1 MESDPYHRQQ
11 EPLLIVISGPSGVGK
26 DTVVQC
32 LKKRQVPFHFVVTA
46 TNRKPRPDE
55 EDGVD
60 YIFVTTA
67 EFAQMIED
75 DELLEYAFVYGDYKG
90 VPKEQV
96 RQAFLSGQ
104 DVIMRVDVQGAAT
117 IRQLA
122 PEALLIFLIAGSAE
136 EMIQRLRD
144 RKTDTEDAIA
154 MRVATARQELKRI
167 DEFDYCVVNPQG
179 NVDSAVDQILAIIV
193 AEHAR
198 VKQRKVRL

>member
-26 DTVVQC
+26 DTVVQH
-32 LKKRQVPFHFVVTA
+32 LKERQVPFHFVVTA

-55 EDGVD
+55 EDGVN

-75 DELLEYAFVYGDYKG
+75 DELLEYALVYGDYKG

-96 RQAFLSGQ
+96 RRAFVGGQ

-122 PEALLIFLIAGSAE
+122 PEALLIFLIAGSDE

-144 RKTDTEDAIA
+144 RQTDTEGAIA

-167 DEFDYCVVNPQG
+167 NEFDYCVVNPQG
-179 NVDSAVDQILAIIV
+179 DVDSAVDRILAIIE

-198 VKQRKVRL
+198 VRQRKVRL

>member
-1 MESDPYHRQQ
+1 VESDPYHRRQ

-32 LKKRQVPFHFVVTA
+32 LKERQVPFYFVVTA

-75 DELLEYAFVYGDYKG
+75 EELLEYAFVYDDYKG

-96 RQAFLSGQ
+96 RQAFISGQ

-122 PEALLIFLIAGSAE
+122 PEALLIFLIADSDE
-136 EMIQRLRD
+136 EMLRRLRD
-144 RKTDTEDAIA
+144 RKTDSEDAIA
-154 MRVATARQELKRI
+154 MRVATSRQELKRI
-167 DEFDYCVVNPQG
+167 DEFDYCVVNPHG
-179 NVDSAVDQILAIIV
+179 DVDSAVDRILAIIE

-198 VKQRKVRL
+198 VRQRRVRL

>member
-1 MESDPYHRQQ
+1 MESDPYPRRQ

-26 DTVVQC
+26 DTVVQR
-32 LKKRQVPFHFVVTA
+32 LKERRVPFHFVVTA
-46 TNRKPRPDE
+46 TNREPRPDE
-55 EDGVD
+55 EHGVD

-75 DELLEYAFVYGDYKG
+75 GELLEYASVYGDYKG

-96 RQAFLSGQ
+96 RQAFVSGQ

-122 PEALLIFLIAGSAE
+122 PQALLIFLVAGSDD

-144 RKTDTEDAIA
+144 RKTDSEGAIA
-154 MRVATARQELKRI
+154 MRVATSRQELKRI
-167 DEFDYCVVNPQG
+167 DEFDYCVVNPHG
-179 NVDSAVDQILAIIV
+179 DVDSAVDRILAIIE

-198 VKQRKVRL
+198 VRQRKVRL

>member
-55 EDGVD
+55 QDGVD

-96 RQAFLSGQ
+96 RQAFLGGQ

-122 PEALLIFLIAGSAE
+122 PEALLIFLIAGSDE

>member
-1 MESDPYHRQQ
+1 MKSDPYDHKQ

-26 DTVVQC
+26 DTVVNG
-32 LKKRQVPFHFVVTA
+32 LKERQVPFHFVVTA
-46 TNRKPRPDE
+46 TNRAPRLDE
-55 EDGVD
+55 VDVVD
-60 YIFVTTA
+60 YIFVSTS
-67 EFAQMIED
+67 EFAQMIEE

-96 RQAFLSGQ
+96 RRAFASGR
-104 DVIMRVDVQGAAT
+104 DVIMRLDVQGAAT

-122 PEALLIFLIAGSAE
+122 PEAVLIFLVAGSAD
-136 EMIQRLRD
+136 EMVQRLRD
-144 RKTDTEDAIA
+144 RKTETEDAIK

-179 NVDSAVDQILAIIV
+179 DVDSAVGQILSIIA

-198 VKQRKVRL
+198 VRQRVVKL

>member
-1 MESDPYHRQQ
+1 VESDPYHRRQ

-32 LKKRQVPFHFVVTA
+32 LKERQVPFYFVVTA

-75 DELLEYAFVYGDYKG
+75 EELLEYAFVYDDYKG

-96 RQAFLSGQ
+96 RQAFISGQ

-122 PEALLIFLIAGSAE
+122 PEALLIFLIADSDE
-136 EMIQRLRD
+136 EMLRRLRD
-144 RKTDTEDAIA
+144 RKTDSEDAIA
-154 MRVATARQELKRI
+154 MRVATSRQELKRI
-167 DEFDYCVVNPQG
+167 DEFDYWVVNPHG
-179 NVDSAVDQILAIIV
+179 DVDSAVDRILAIIE

-198 VKQRKVRL
+198 VRQRRVRL

>member
-32 LKKRQVPFHFVVTA
+32 LKERRVPFHFVVTA

-75 DELLEYAFVYGDYKG
+75 GELLEYASVYGDYKG
-90 VPKEQV
+90 VPKAQV
-96 RQAFLSGQ
+96 RQAFISGQ

-122 PEALLIFLIAGSAE
+122 PEALLIFLIAGSDE

-144 RKTDTEDAIA
+144 RKTDSEDAIA
-154 MRVATARQELKRI
+154 MRVATSRQELKRI
-167 DEFDYCVVNPQG
+167 DEFDYWVVNPHG
-179 NVDSAVDQILAIIV
+179 DVDSAVDRILAIIE

-198 VKQRKVRL
+198 VRQRRVRL

>member
-46 TNRKPRPDE
+46 TNRKPRRDE
-55 EDGVD
+55 QDGVD

-75 DELLEYAFVYGDYKG
+75 NELLEYASVYGDYKG

-122 PEALLIFLIAGSAE
+122 PEALLIFLIAGSDK

-179 NVDSAVDQILAIIV
+179 DVDSAVDQILAIIV

>member
-32 LKKRQVPFHFVVTA
+32 LKERRVPFHFVVTA

-60 YIFVTTA
+60 YIFVSTA

-75 DELLEYAFVYGDYKG
+75 GELLEYASVYGDYKG

-96 RQAFLSGQ
+96 RQAFVSGQ

-117 IRQLA
+117 IHQLA
-122 PEALLIFLIAGSAE
+122 PEALLIFLVAGSDK

-144 RKTDTEDAIA
+144 RKTDSEDAIA
-154 MRVATARQELKRI
+154 MRVATSRQELKRI

-179 NVDSAVDQILAIIV
+179 DVDSAVDRILAIIE

-198 VKQRKVRL
+198 VRQRKVRL

>member
-46 TNRKPRPDE
+46 TNRKPRRDE
-55 EDGVD
+55 QDGVD

-75 DELLEYAFVYGDYKG
+75 NELLEYASVYGDYKG

-122 PEALLIFLIAGSAE
+122 PEALLIFLIAGSDK

-179 NVDSAVDQILAIIV
+179 DVDSAVEQILAIIV

>member
-1 MESDPYHRQQ
+1 MESDPYHRHQ

-32 LKKRQVPFHFVVTA
+32 LKERRVPFHFVVTA

-55 EDGVD
+55 EHGVD
-60 YIFVTTA
+60 YIFVSTA

-75 DELLEYAFVYGDYKG
+75 GELLEYASVYGDYKG

-96 RQAFLSGQ
+96 RQAFISGQ

-122 PEALLIFLIAGSAE
+122 PEALLIFLVAGSDE

-144 RKTDTEDAIA
+144 RKTDSEDAIA
-154 MRVATARQELKRI
+154 MRVATSRQELKRI
-167 DEFDYCVVNPQG
+167 DEFDYCVVNPHG
-179 NVDSAVDQILAIIV
+179 DVGSAVDRILAIIE

-198 VKQRKVRL
+198 VRQRKVRL